1 MACLCSDRDTMS
13 RCVLRCHLNP
23 SNIIT
28 FTSMAASRRCSITR
42 TTVAIVC
49 VTTSSHTTHPKSKN
63 DPLPHGS
70 CFAHTMPSVH
80 PRRRRKSPGHPTERW
95 NVGHKH
101 RSKASCRNSS
111 TYENQTSTKRTRWM
125 RQAHPPPRRK
135 LAPSSATDAFAMQSN
150 PSNCSWCN
158 TQKLEFC
165 IHCCSTCHALP
176 RSHMNLGIEAHTLF
190 THAFGCARPFKHRTR
205 HHTRS
210 SAHPVLLQQCSKLLE
225 PMCQGSVSPAR
236 LG

>member
-1 MACLCSDRDTMS
+1 MLQQVATQPPQSQKTIHFLMAVPSRPPCQACTQDGGGRVLDTQ
-13 RCVLRCHLNP
+13 P
-23 SNIIT
+23 SAGTLDTNIDQRLPAGT
-28 FTSMAASRRCSITR
+28 AAR
-42 TTVAIVC
+42 TKI
-49 VTTSSHTTHPKSKN
+49 K
-63 DPLPHGS
+63 
-70 CFAHTMPSVH
+70 H
-80 PRRRRKSPGHPTERW
+80 PRSARAGCDRHTHHGEENLR
-95 NVGHKH
+95 H
-101 RSKASCRNSS
+101 RPHMLH
-111 TYENQTSTKRTRWM
+111 E
-125 RQAHPPPRRK
+125 
-135 LAPSSATDAFAMQSN
+135 SATDAFAMQSN

-165 IHCCSTCHALP
+165 IHCCSTCHALL

-190 THAFGCARPFKHRTR
+190 TNAFGCARPFKHRTR